1 MADKMLVR
9 IKRIEP
15 YQGCG
20 AKKPQEMA
28 AWDVSAKGGSRK
40 RKSARL
46 SLAKPVKAGRF
57 NDYSFGK

>member
-1 MADKMLVR
+1 MDITPEIQRKAAEATEIAIQDMADKMLVR

-28 AWDVSAKGGSRK
+28 A
-40 RKSARL
+40 
-46 SLAKPVKAGRF
+46 
-57 NDYSFGK
+57 